1 MNLTFSFSAALALQ
15 WMETSAQGGS
25 AQGKTSMGS
34 KVEE

>member
-1 MNLTFSFSAALALQ
+1 MNLTFSFSTALALQ
-15 WMETSAQGGS
+15 RVGTSAQGGS